1 MRFDPASWHDYF
13 IVVGGGAAALTG
25 LVFVAMSLHLDQIAL
40 NVAHRH
46 RARTVLTGL
55 TAVFIRCSLVLMAA
69 QSAQAVALELILVL
83 LVVEAILF
91 LSIRQALR
99 SSEVPDRA
107 LLWRTIGSFSCLV
120 VEQIGAA
127 VLFTG
132 DARGLYAIGIGTNG
146 MAPFPI
152 MDGATGRVL
161 TDAEGNVLYQR
172 IPVSFN
178 EVGLKEVA
186 QIAGGQFYRASDT
199 KSLESIFR
207 DIDKLEKSTVS
218 VKKYQQYR
226 DLFPVCIM
234 SGVGLLIGQVLL
246 SQTLWKKLP

>member
-1 MRFDPASWHDYF
+1 
-13 IVVGGGAAALTG
+13 
-25 LVFVAMSLHLDQIAL
+25 
-40 NVAHRH
+40 
-46 RARTVLTGL
+46 
-55 TAVFIRCSLVLMAA
+55 
-69 QSAQAVALELILVL
+69 
-83 LVVEAILF
+83 
-91 LSIRQALR
+91 
-99 SSEVPDRA
+99 
-107 LLWRTIGSFSCLV
+107 
-120 VEQIGAA
+120 
-127 VLFTG
+127 
-132 DARGLYAIGIGTNG
+132 
-146 MAPFPI
+146 

-207 DIDKLEKSTVS
+207 DIDKMETSTVS